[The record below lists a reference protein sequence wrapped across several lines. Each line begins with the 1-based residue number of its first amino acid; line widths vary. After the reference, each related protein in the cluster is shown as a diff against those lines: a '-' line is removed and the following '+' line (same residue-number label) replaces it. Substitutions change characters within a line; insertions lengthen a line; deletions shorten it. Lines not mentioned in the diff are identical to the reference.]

1 MRNLKGTVIMTDGNS
16 KRLAL
21 TYDVINDDGEATA
34 VNKKV
39 DRIVTD
45 KDTLEAIAAIEAY
58 AQTVIDGV
66 QIGG

>member
-21 TYDVINDDGEATA
+21 TYDVISDDGEATA

-39 DRIVTD
+39 NRIVTD
-45 KDTLEAIAAIEAY
+45 TAILEAIATVEAY
-58 AQTVIDGV
+58 AQTIIDNA
-66 QIGG
+66 Q

>member
-21 TYDVINDDGEATA
+21 TYDIINDEGEATA

-39 DRIVTD
+39 NRIVTD
-45 KDTLEAIAAIEAY
+45 TAILEAIATVEAY
-58 AQTVIDGV
+58 AQTIIDNA
-66 QIGG
+66 Q